1 MLTSLRALAH
11 LLLLAGSTSSLFA
24 AEWKI
29 DPTISLRAGYND
41 NITLRTNDEVSSP
54 EAVLS
59 PSARFSV
66 ETPTSGASGI
76 LRFDFKRYTEES
88 DLNDNNVRF
97 LTETFH
103 QMERSR
109 IGLDLDFIKDT
120 TLDSQLEDT
129 GLVFD
134 RVNRKSFLAS
144 PNWSYSFNPRTSVQ
158 ASYSYNK
165 VNYDNTKDTAFVNFT
180 VNSGQLSLNRV
191 LSERSTGSLT
201 LYRTRSD
208 NDNDVTSTNSG
219 VQAGADYRFSETL
232 SVSAFAGYRYT
243 QVDFSQTS
251 LIPIF
256 SGPILIGF
264 QPVSSDTSRSDSGST
279 FSASVTKSFLRG
291 ETTLSASRDI
301 SNDINGTPIEVNR
314 LSSLNHYNFSETF
327 SGDLNLEYYK
337 SNVSDIS
344 NNSDRKYL
352 QAEPRINWQFQR
364 FWRLSGSYR
373 YRKQTFDNSG
383 DDAVQNAAYLTLT
396 YLWPR
401 IAVSR

>member
-1 MLTSLRALAH
+1 MSTNLRTLANI
-11 LLLLAGSTSSLFA
+11 LLLAGCTPALFA

-29 DPTISLRAGYND
+29 DPSVSLRTGYND
-41 NITLRTNDEVSSP
+41 NITLRTNDEISSP
-54 EAVLS
+54 EIVLS
-59 PSARFSV
+59 PSANFSV
-66 ETPTSGASGI
+66 ATPTSGASGT

-88 DLNDNNVRF
+88 DLDDDNVRF

-134 RVNRKSFLAS
+134 RVNRNSIIAS
-144 PNWSYSFNPRTSVQ
+144 PNWSYSFSPRTSVQ
-158 ASYSYNK
+158 TSYSYNR
-165 VNYDNTKDTAFVNFT
+165 VDYDNTADTAFVNFT

-191 LSERSTGSLT
+191 LSERSTGSVT
-201 LYRTRSD
+201 LSRTRSD

-232 SVSAFAGYRYT
+232 FVSAFAGYRYT
-243 QVDFSQTS
+243 QVDFSQNS

-264 QPVSSDTSRSDSGST
+264 QPVSSDISRSESGST
-279 FSASVTKSFLRG
+279 YSASITKGFERG
-291 ETTLSASRDI
+291 ETSLSASRDI

-314 LSSLNHYNFSETF
+314 LRSLNHYNFSATF
-327 SGDLNLEYYK
+327 SGDLNLEYYQ
-337 SNVSDIS
+337 SNVSDIGNSS
-344 NNSDRKYL
+344 NRSYFL
-352 QAEPRINWQFQR
+352 VEPRLNWQFQQ

-373 YRKQTFDNSG
+373 YRQQTFDNS
-383 DDAVQNAAYLTLT
+383 DEDAVQNAAYLTLT
-396 YLWPR
+396 YLWPK
-401 IAVSR
+401 IAISR